1 MARRKKQAHQSSE
14 RWLVSY
20 ADLLTLL
27 FAFFVV
33 MFASNQTDKA
43 RARQISRAVDK
54 AFQGSS
60 LSPGV
65 AAMLGGTAGEKGQ
78 PGNTWSKAPAA
89 HPAEKAAVTE
99 TPQLDLITALKAL
112 DTTLGSEM
120 KQGQVNIHL
129 EPRGAVI
136 SLSAQSVFP
145 SGGDTIDKSIYP
157 LLTKLAVTLN
167 RLPNPVR
174 FEGHTDA
181 LPISNSRFRSNWELS
196 AARSIAMMKIMT
208 DRYGISPERMAIV
221 GYADTN
227 AIADNATEEGRMKNR
242 RVDLVILSDYGTHF
256 EPNKYLSPAQNQTQ
270 VSPSPAQTGAGH

>member
-1 MARRKKQAHQSSE
+1 MARRKKHVHQSSE

-33 MFASNQTDKA
+33 MFASSQTDKA
-43 RARQISRAVDK
+43 RVRQISRAVDK

-60 LSPGV
+60 IAPGV
-65 AAMLGGTAGEKGQ
+65 AAMLGGADVEKGQ
-78 PGNTWSKAPAA
+78 PGDAKLKVPVVR
-89 HPAEKAAVTE
+89 HAEKAFTE
-99 TPQLDLITALKAL
+99 APPQLDMSTALKAL
-112 DTTLGSEM
+112 DTTLGAEM
-120 KQGQVNIHL
+120 KQGQVTIHL
-129 EPRGAVI
+129 EERGAVI

-167 RLPNPVR
+167 RLPNLVR
-174 FEGHTDA
+174 LEGHTDA

-227 AIADNATEEGRMKNR
+227 AIADNATEDGRMKNR
-242 RVDLVILSDYGTHF
+242 RVDMVILSDYGTHF
-256 EPNKYLSPAQNQTQ
+256 EPGKYLPPTRNLAP